1 MLKHESKAFIFN
13 DVIEG
18 KEVIGNPATIFILEH
33 NEEFSRENMSKLSI
47 EEQSPMC
54 CFLKKLEDNSFK
66 IFYYNLDGSQAYMC
80 GHGTIAAAN
89 VLNEFH
95 IDVENE
101 NNNFGRIE
109 FHFDT
114 EPFKERIEDD
124 KIISFKDGEGKIFIE
139 QKIHNYDNIYI
150 RNEQIKYIIDSLGLS
165 NSNIINIFKALELND
180 LVFVVDDNRLLRKIK
195 PDFKKM
201 SLILE
206 KLGIRNMCITA
217 WSDLPTFDFET
228 RVFVPHD
235 NLDEDIACGSS
246 NLTISKYW
254 SHEMNKDSFKI
265 LFPYHMEYDDALIG
279 GVQFTRIENDM
290 IKIGGYSSI
299 IN

>member
-1 MLKHESKAFIFN
+1 MLKHKSKVFIF
-13 DVIEG
+13 DDIIEG
-18 KEVIGNPATIFILEH
+18 KKVVGNPATIFILEH

-47 EEQSPMC
+47 KEQSPIC
-54 CFLKKLEDNSFK
+54 CFLKKCEDDSFS

-80 GHGTIAAAN
+80 GHGTIASAN

-95 IDVENE
+95 IGVEN

-114 EPFKERIEDD
+114 KPFKEKIEDN
-124 KIISFKDGEGKIFIE
+124 KIVSFKDGEGKIFIE
-139 QKIHNYDNIYI
+139 QKIHNYNNIYS
-150 RNEQIKYIIDSLGLS
+150 RDEEIKYIIDSLGLNS
-165 NSNIINIFKALELND
+165 SNIVNIFKAVELND
-180 LVFVVDDNRLLRKIK
+180 LVFVVDNNRLMRKIK

-201 SLILE
+201 ALILE
-206 KLGIRNMCITA
+206 KLGIRNMCLTA
-217 WSDLPTFDFET
+217 RSDLPNFDFET
-228 RVFVPHD
+228 RVFAPHD

-254 SHEMNKDSFKI
+254 SLEMNKDSFKI

-279 GVQFTRIENDM
+279 GVQFTRVENDT
-290 IKIGGYSSI
+290 IKIGGYSDI
-299 IN
+299 IE